1 MLCVTKAYLIKITLL
16 VIIFFKLDSD
26 TNIIIQGG
34 VHGVGGR
41 RSIAGRGGIVEVGDD
56 LADGDELVKELGGD
70 RVEQQLDVL
79 LLVGVLELVVLE
91 RGEDLVGGTGEDVE
105 GLAAELLLDEAEQ
118 GLVGGAR
125 LLGLGLVD
133 GVVGEGEDGDLL
145 GGGGAA
151 TALGVAAG
159 EVGVGGGVLA
169 LGLLGARLG
178 ELLLELGRLVLDG
191 AVAEGPGVDP
201 APERLG
207 LAGGLVGVAGA
218 GVGGEDEAGV
228 GAVLVLLE
236 ARVRLG
242 AAAEVGHGGAADQHG
257 EVTERI

>member
-1 MLCVTKAYLIKITLL
+1 M
-16 VIIFFKLDSD
+16 
-26 TNIIIQGG
+26 
-34 VHGVGGR
+34 
-41 RSIAGRGGIVEVGDD
+41 EVGDE
-56 LADGDELVKELGGD
+56 LANGDELVKELVGD
-70 RVEQQLDVL
+70 GVEELLDAVL
-79 LLVGVLELVVLE
+79 LVRVLDLVILEG
-91 RGEDLVGGTGEDVE
+91 GEHLVGGPRKDVE
-105 GLAAELLLDEAEQ
+105 RLASELLLDDAEQ
-118 GLVGGAR
+118 GLVGGPR

-133 GVVGEGEDGDLL
+133 DVVGEGEDADVL

-151 TALGVAAG
+151 PALGVAAG
-159 EVGVGGGVLA
+159 EVGVGRVA

-191 AVAEGPGVDP
+191 AVAEGLGVDA

-242 AAAEVGHGGAADQHG
+242 AAAEVRHGCCREAGGLAS
-257 EVTERI
+257 

>member
-1 MLCVTKAYLIKITLL
+1 MEV
-16 VIIFFKLDSD
+16 SD
-26 TNIIIQGG
+26 
-34 VHGVGGR
+34 
-41 RSIAGRGGIVEVGDD
+41 E
-56 LADGDELVKELGGD
+56 LANGDELVKELVGD
-70 RVEQQLDVL
+70 GVEELLDVL
-79 LLVGVLELVVLE
+79 LLVRVL
-91 RGEDLVGGTGEDVE
+91 DLVILEGGEHLVSSSREDVE
-105 GLAAELLLDEAEQ
+105 RLASELLLDDAEQ
-118 GLVGGAR
+118 GLVGGSR

-133 GVVGEGEDGDLL
+133 DVVGEGEDADVL

-151 TALGVAAG
+151 PALGVAAG
-159 EVGVGGGVLA
+159 EVRVGRVA
-169 LGLLGARLG
+169 LGLLDARLG

-191 AVAEGPGVDP
+191 AVAEGPGVDA

-242 AAAEVGHGGAADQHG
+242 AAAEVRHGCFGAAGGGVGSPGGGGSASRRPPVLLGVGFGLRCGG
-257 EVTERI
+257 EKRTKP